1 MPVIKQDTRLK
12 PYEAL
17 VTDFIKGNGHF
28 VLITDDRL
36 FTNVFRKT
44 IASQLSLGQTC
55 ITAISQQLRIMRT
68 VKEMGVRKKKLIVF
82 IEAVL
87 DHVRSD
93 SLIRDIMKT
102 VRNAKVI
109 ILTPETELPKLALLH
124 EIGSNN
130 LITKPIDINTL
141 IVKIAYTLKPPTELD
156 KLVGQAQQ
164 CLVEGS
170 YRFALKMCGR
180 IFEMK
185 PDSAAGLM
193 IMGDA
198 YNGLNEK
205 EKAREAYMEAHL
217 KEELYLEP
225 IKRLADFY
233 RGQGDRIE
241 QLKFL
246 EKLDLL
252 SPLNAE
258 RKVEIG
264 GVHLDLGNKTLANE
278 QFEEALSLA
287 NREGVADPMHI
298 SERIGEVTVDKDP
311 HMSEAYYRKI
321 IKAKGDK
328 LSYDDVKLF
337 NGLGLALRKQGNWRN
352 AVEEYRKALI
362 IMPGSENLYYNLA
375 LAYVDGKMYPNAMKC
390 VLKADELKV
399 DFHKQ
404 DYVISYNFARIMMK
418 CDKPKESKRFVKDA
432 LAINPDHENSK
443 KLLASLDPVG
453 EATSPSDPEK

>member
-1 MPVIKQDTRLK
+1 MPVIKEDTRLK
-12 PYEAL
+12 PYEAM
-17 VTDFIKGNGHF
+17 VVDFAKDGGHF
-28 VLITDDRL
+28 ILITDDRL

-44 IASQLSLGQTC
+44 IASQLGLGQTC
-55 ITAISQQLRIMRT
+55 ITAITQQLRIMRT

-87 DHVRSD
+87 DRVRMD
-93 SLIRDIMKT
+93 NFIRDIMRV
-102 VRNAKVI
+102 VRNAKVV

-130 LITKPIDINTL
+130 LITKPIDVNTL

-156 KLVGQAQQ
+156 KLIGQAQQ
-164 CLVEGS
+164 CVVDGS
-170 YRFALKMCGR
+170 YRFALKMCSR

-205 EKAREAYMEAHL
+205 EKAREAYMQAHL

-233 RGQGDRIE
+233 KDQGERIE

-264 GVHLDLGNKTLANE
+264 GVHLDLGNRTLATE

-298 SERIGEVTVDKDP
+298 SEQIGEVSMEKDP
-311 HMSEAYYRKI
+311 HMSEAYYRKVI
-321 IKAKGDK
+321 EAKGDR

-337 NGLGLALRKQGNWRN
+337 NGLGLALRKQGNWRS
-352 AVEEYRKALI
+352 AVEEYRKALK

-390 VLKADELKV
+390 ALKAEELKGE
-399 DFHKQ
+399 FHKQ
-404 DYVISYNFARIMMK
+404 DHVIAYNFARIMMN
-418 CDKPKESKRFVKDA
+418 CDKPEDARRFVQDA
-432 LAINPDHENSK
+432 LALNPDHENSK
-443 KLLASLDPVG
+443 KLLAALDAG
-453 EATSPSDPEK
+453 ASPSGPEK